1 MSDVAEQLGVHEST
15 VSRTVRE
22 KYLQC
27 ARGVY
32 PLSFFFSRS
41 AAADNRQNHFG
52 ATAAKTLLRQLVDG
66 EDKRHPLSDQKLCAL
81 LAEQGC
87 VISRRTAAKY
97 REELNIPG
105 TAGRRL
111 P

>member
-1 MSDVAEQLGVHEST
+1 MAEGLMNGLLFIRRILV
-15 VSRTVRE
+15 
-22 KYLQC
+22 
-27 ARGVY
+27 GD
-32 PLSFFFSRS
+32 LS
-41 AAADNRQNHFG
+41 ADNALDRP
-52 ATAAKTLLRQLVDG
+52 AC
-66 EDKRHPLSDQKLCAL
+66 DQKLCAL